1 MNNNANPT
9 DETILQEYFDKH
21 HDQHIA
27 ELHRRETVSGRM
39 EEAFE
44 KSDGTIPD
52 AFYRF
57 FDGEMRLACGY
68 SAKCIIYMPD
78 FGINKERNRKGKII
92 IEIVS
97 RNTSWDQVEDCFEL
111 QLARKTRLQDVKVDY
126 LERKDLAADDDI
138 VRYYNMFISWDDA
151 IPLVQRVLFCSLFRQ
166 RFLMTTASRNLGSI
180 TTHRFL
186 SNMGQVLSFRS
197 CVLNE

>member
-1 MNNNANPT
+1 MHC
-9 DETILQEYFDKH
+9 L
-21 HDQHIA
+21 
-27 ELHRRETVSGRM
+27 
-39 EEAFE
+39 
-44 KSDGTIPD
+44 
-52 AFYRF
+52 
-57 FDGEMRLACGY
+57 
-68 SAKCIIYMPD
+68 

-126 LERKDLAADDDI
+126 LERKDLAANDDI
-138 VRYYNMFISWDDA
+138 FRYYNMFISWDDA

-186 SNMGQVLSFRS
+186 SSMGQVFSFRS
-197 CVLNE
+197 CVLNEYTQQTSPEAA

>member
-1 MNNNANPT
+1 MSHDRENISPL
-9 DETILQEYFDKH
+9 LQEYFDNH
-21 HDQHIA
+21 HDRHLA
-27 ELHRRETVSGRM
+27 EVRRRITVGGRM

-57 FDGEMRLACGY
+57 LDGEMRLACGH
-68 SAKCIIYMPD
+68 SAKCIVYMPD

-97 RNTSWDQVEDCFEL
+97 RNNPLEQVEDCFEF
-111 QLARKTRLQDVKVDY
+111 QLSEKTKLQDVKINY
-126 LERKDLAADDDI
+126 LERKNIESSDDI
-138 VRYYNMFISWDDA
+138 VRYYNMFINWDDA
-151 IPLVQRVLFCSLFRQ
+151 LPLVQRVLFCSLFRQ

-180 TTHRFL
+180 TTHRFV
-186 SNMGQVLSFRS
+186 SSMGQVLSFRS

>member
-1 MNNNANPT
+1 MNPDSEKNSPL
-9 DETILQEYFDKH
+9 LQEYFDKH
-21 HDQHIA
+21 HDQHLA
-27 ELHRRETVSGRM
+27 ELHRRRTVSWRM

-57 FDGEMRLACGY
+57 FDGEMRLACGH
-68 SAKCIIYMPD
+68 SAKCIVYMPD
-78 FGINKERNRKGKII
+78 FGINKEHNRKGKII

-111 QLARKTRLQDVKVDY
+111 QLARKARLQDVKVDY

-166 RFLMTTASRNLGSI
+166 RFLMTTASRNLGSL

-186 SNMGQVLSFRS
+186 SSMGQVLSFRS

>member
-1 MNNNANPT
+1 MNNKN
-9 DETILQEYFDKH
+9 ELLVQEYFENH
-21 HDQHIA
+21 YVQHVA
-27 ELHRRETVSGRM
+27 EIKRRTTVQGRM

-57 FDGEMRLACGY
+57 LDGEMRLACGH
-68 SAKCIIYMPD
+68 SAKCIVYMPD
-78 FGINKERNRKGKII
+78 FGINKEHNRKGKII

-97 RNTSWDQVEDCFEL
+97 RNNPWEQVEDCFEF
-111 QLARKTRLQDVKVDY
+111 QLSEKTKLQDVKINY
-126 LERKDLAADDDI
+126 LERKHTESSDDI
-138 VRYYNMFISWDDA
+138 VRYYNMFINWDDA

-186 SNMGQVLSFRS
+186 SSMGQVLSFRS